1 MRRLMHTILMGVI
14 CTTPCTVVL
23 MVEGWT
29 SQQQPK
35 QIRRTGRSSSM
46 STTLFV
52 TNDIQFELSSE
63 ISPMIKPSNPVQEE
77 EENNNNNNNTEIPSF
92 PLLSLTFDE
101 LSQYLG
107 GSGKAKACWNCFNIG
122 IDPSWYYSSRSNA
135 DESTTKEEEDDKE
148 DAGPFLK
155 GWTHQQVKDQLIG
168 TNKRGSPTVLGHDTL
183 KKIGIMDSIEEGMK
197 LSKLSIS
204 PDGTTKLLLEIVS
217 NGLEVETVIIPWE
230 ERKRSTLCVSSQVGC
245 RQGCTFCATGR
256 MGIVRSLT
264 TSEILAQMVS
274 QSRS

>member
-1 MRRLMHTILMGVI
+1 MRISLHTILMGVI

-23 MVEGWT
+23 MIEGWT
-29 SQQQPK
+29 SPQQPK
-35 QIRRTGRSSSM
+35 QIIRTGRSSSM

-52 TNDIQFELSSE
+52 ANDIQSELSSE
-63 ISPMIKPSNPVQEE
+63 ISIKEE
-77 EENNNNNNNTEIPSF
+77 KENTNNTKIPSF

-135 DESTTKEEEDDKE
+135 DESTTKEEDDEE

-168 TNKRGSPTVLGHDTL
+168 TNKRGSPTALGHDTL
-183 KKIGIMDSIEEGMK
+183 KKIGIMNSVEEGMK

-217 NGLEVETVIIPWE
+217 DGLEVETVIIPWD

-245 RQGCTFCATGR
+245 RQGCTFCSTGR
-256 MGIVRSLT
+256 MGILRSLT

-274 QSRS
+274 QSTL